1 MMMEMRTLFILIL
14 LFLSISF
21 ILASCEEGQIDI
33 NSAPKEDLM
42 KITGLGGE
50 GIIAQRVIDNRPF
63 SSLDDLTKVSGI
75 KESKL
80 AAIKSQGLACVADE
94 ETEENGV
101 NIETEVD
108 IEIDINSTS
117 GSNFSSSS
125 IKETQLQTINLNP
138 KAIKSDVDSQV
149 SDSENKSDL
158 AVYGLITFAVLL
170 GFLFLVRNLII
181 KRRKGELV

>member
-50 GIIAQRVIDNRPF
+50 GIIAQRVIDNR
-63 SSLDDLTKVSGI
+63 
-75 KESKL
+75 
-80 AAIKSQGLACVADE
+80 QGLACVADE